1 MIVGGVTF
9 TVIGHYAPGPGRVTE
24 SGLALGG
31 KRALFGIEGTVEQGD
46 GSSSSRVEELPLEF
60 P

>member
-9 TVIGHYAPGPGRVTE
+9 TVIGHYAPGTGRVAE

-31 KRALFGIEGTVEQGD
+31 KRALLGIGGTVEQGD
-46 GSSSSRVEELPLEF
+46 GSSPARVEELLLEF